1 MDVGQSGKGVS
12 RTGGF
17 GFIKAPRPR
26 FPCTPSLI
34 FLTREIGVYEIAK
47 LKMKKSQKKKEVSMS
62 KSNDGQVQLPV
73 DRSLSPP
80 L

>member
-1 MDVGQSGKGVS
+1 
-12 RTGGF
+12 
-17 GFIKAPRPR
+17 
-26 FPCTPSLI
+26 
-34 FLTREIGVYEIAK
+34 LTREIGVYEIAK